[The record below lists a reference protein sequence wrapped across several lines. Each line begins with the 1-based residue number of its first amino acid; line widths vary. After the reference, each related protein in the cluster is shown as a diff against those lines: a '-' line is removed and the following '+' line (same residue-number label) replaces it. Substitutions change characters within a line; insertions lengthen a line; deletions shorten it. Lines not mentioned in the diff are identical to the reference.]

1 MEVKMA
7 KNQNTVTKSSLAQA
21 ISEFSGLAVAYSLEL
36 VDIYFREIED
46 GLVRDG
52 EVKIMGLG
60 TFTLRRKRARMGRNP
75 KTGQPAEIAARN
87 VVSFRPSK
95 NLKAGMK

>member
-1 MEVKMA
+1 MDKT
-7 KNQNTVTKSSLAQA
+7 QQTITKSSLAQT

-36 VDIYFREIED
+36 VDIYFHEIED

-60 TFTLRRKRARMGRNP
+60 TFTLHHKRERMGRNP
-75 KTGQPAEIAARN
+75 KTGKPAVIAPRN

-95 NLKAGMK
+95 SLKTGMK

>member
-1 MEVKMA
+1 MEE
-7 KNQNTVTKSSLAQA
+7 NDLNTVTKSSLAQA
-21 ISEFSGLAVAYSLEL
+21 ISEFSGLAVAYSLEI

-60 TFTLRRKRARMGRNP
+60 TFTLRHKKSRMGRNP
-75 KTGQPAEIAARN
+75 KTGEPAEIAARN

>member
-1 MEVKMA
+1 MTK
-7 KNQNTVTKSSLAQA
+7 KQSTVTKSSLAQA

-60 TFTLRRKRARMGRNP
+60 TFTLRHKRARMGRNP
-75 KTGQPAEIAARN
+75 KTGQAAEIAARN